1 MRDGGQEGERKSN
14 FFWRNYYQ
22 RTDKKKKL
30 DLFFFLPSHIFQ
42 LQFSRNKSY
51 LMGVKGMTGAHN
63 LR

>member
-22 RTDKKKKL
+22 RSDKKGKL